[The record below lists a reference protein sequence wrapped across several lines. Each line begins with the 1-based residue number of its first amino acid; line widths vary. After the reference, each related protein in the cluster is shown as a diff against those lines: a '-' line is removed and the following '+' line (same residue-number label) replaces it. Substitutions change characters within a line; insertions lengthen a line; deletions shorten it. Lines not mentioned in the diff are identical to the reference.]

1 MSNIVTT
8 SSGKR
13 PGRQPH
19 LPIAIAAIVIIVAL
33 VVYFVTRPSSQ
44 NQPAP
49 TPKETTPSATPS
61 TPKKLKPSSAAAA
74 IDSVAT
80 IETSDTNRNA
90 TFLDKAAIPYDPSAT
105 NGMPIGTAVPRTRR
119 ISKEQE
125 ALQANYRYPTPGQA
139 RLPDGYI
146 VTFKPPEEGH
156 TVNFM
161 IDREKYICHP
171 DGTFEI
177 IEHKPVF
184 EDKFEEQMINL
195 ALPGATFLPHVLLNH
210 TEDELKAML
219 AREVVINPDDSDDVK
234 EKKMAVAEMKKLLS
248 DYLADGGDYGDFIM
262 EMHKYSREER
272 KLRIKG
278 FSKLEDLLDEGRVED
293 ARAFLKSY
301 NEILDENGFAAL
313 RLSKKIKAQLEE
325 AELQEAVGREESDEE

>member
-1 MSNIVTT
+1 MPIVTT
-8 SSGKR
+8 SSNKR
-13 PGRQPH
+13 PKHNPA
-19 LPIAIAAIVIIVAL
+19 LPIAIVAIVL
-33 VVYFVTRPSSQ
+33 VVAIAVYVWTRPSSQ

-49 TPKETTPSATPS
+49 TSKEATPSATQS
-61 TPKKLKPSSAAAA
+61 SPKILKPSP
-74 IDSVAT
+74 AT
-80 IETSDTNRNA
+80 TTTESSDTNRNV
-90 TFLDKAAIPYDPSAT
+90 TFLDKAAIPHDPSAT
-105 NGMPIGTAVPRTRR
+105 NGMPVGTAVPRIKR

-146 VTFKPPEEGH
+146 VTFKPPKEGH
-156 TVNFM
+156 TVKFM

-177 IEHKPVF
+177 IAHKPVF
-184 EDKFEEQMINL
+184 EDKFEEEMISL
-195 ALPGATFLPHVLLNH
+195 AQPGATFLPHVLLNH

-219 AREVVINPDDSDDVK
+219 AREVVINPDDSDEVK
-234 EKKMAVAEMKKLLS
+234 EKKEAVAEMKKMLS
-248 DYLADGGDYGDFIM
+248 DYLADGGDYVNFVM
-262 EMHKYSREER
+262 EMNKYSREER
-272 KLRIKG
+272 KLRVKG
-278 FSKLEDLLDEGRVED
+278 ISKLQDLLDEGLVDE

-325 AELQEAVGREESDEE
+325 AELQEAVGREESVEE